1 MTSPFLQRAVD
12 LIVSTPPQPPEAL
25 PFVRLAFEDTLAVGF
40 AGWAEPVVRGIA
52 GVVPGGAKF
61 KPAGPPTTGAADASL
76 MYGAACHALD
86 YDDVHLASHTHP
98 SVPIVAALVAAR
110 RAWPE
115 QAERLSSA
123 FAVGIGLNIGLGRAL
138 GWSHYEKGWHATSTI
153 GPLAAAGAAAHY
165 FGLDRAASACALALA
180 AAAAGG
186 LQRNFGTM
194 AKPLQAGYAAEAGL
208 RAALLARAGVT
219 ADPDVF
225 AAKGFFDLYAGERR
239 GEDPDQAQLDA
250 RGEGI
255 CVKLYP
261 CCYMNH
267 RPVAAALD
275 ARRMLA
281 KAGTPLERVASVE
294 VRGDKGAFLALRV
307 HDPKSGNDGKFCGPY
322 VVACALLDGEI
333 GLANFTDAAVQ
344 RADARSLMAKVRL
357 VEREAAQPAVQA
369 HDQTQGMLRAGPIE
383 LIASDAGGQELVHT
397 TRQAYPGAPDDPPS
411 PAQRKNKVKDCLAHY
426 TRTTEQAFT
435 YRRFQAF
442 LDRLFLPDTV
452 AKAATAMAG
461 DD

>member
-1 MTSPFLQRAVD
+1 MVSQFLQRAVD
-12 LIVSTPPQPPEAL
+12 LIVSTPPQPPDAL

-61 KPAGPPTTGAADASL
+61 KPAGPMTASAADASL

-86 YDDVHLASHTHP
+86 YDDVQQASKTHP
-98 SVPIVAALVAAR
+98 SAPIVAALVAAR
-110 RAWPE
+110 RASPE
-115 QAERLSSA
+115 GAERLASA
-123 FAVGIGLNIGLGRAL
+123 FAVGLGLNIGLGRVL
-138 GWSHYEKGWHATSTI
+138 GSSHYDKGWHATSTI

-194 AKPLQAGYAAEAGL
+194 AKPLQAGLAAEAGL

-239 GEDPDQAQLDA
+239 GEDPDHVQLDV

-261 CCYMNH
+261 CCYMSH
-267 RPVAAALD
+267 RPAAAALD
-275 ARRMLA
+275 ARRRLA
-281 KAGTPLERVASVE
+281 KSGTPLERVASVE
-294 VRGDKGAFLALRV
+294 VQGDKGAFLALRV
-307 HDPKSGNDGKFCGPY
+307 SDPKVGNGGKFCGPY
-322 VVACALLDGEI
+322 VVACALLDGEV
-333 GLANFTDAAVQ
+333 GLGHFTDAAVQ
-344 RADARSLMAKVRL
+344 RADVRSLMAKVRL
-357 VEREAAQPAVQA
+357 VERETGQSPDQPEGTDHV
-369 HDQTQGMLRAGPIE
+369 GPIK
-383 LIASDAGGQELVHT
+383 LIGRDAGGQVLVHT
-397 TRQAYPGAPDDPPS
+397 VREAFPGAPEDPPS
-411 PAQRKNKVKDCLAHY
+411 LAQRRNKVKDCLAHY
-426 TRTTEQAFT
+426 TRTTGHAFT
-435 YRRFQAF
+435 YRRFQSF
-442 LDRLFLPDTV
+442 LDRLFLPDAA
-452 AKAATAMAG
+452 AKVATAIAS